1 MGHVRVYTIS
11 DCIARYHRMKGDDV
25 IHPIGW
31 DAFGLPAENAAVERG
46 VPAGTVWLSLSGRFC
61 VFCSLVLYGRAAE
74 WTVSNIGTMRQQLKD
89 LAISFDWER
98 EVATCAP
105 DYYKWTQWLFLRMME
120 AGLAYQKEAAV
131 NWDPVDHTVLANEQV
146 RHRSFPCTLRSTT
159 LFGMFR

>member
-46 VPAGTVWLSLSGRFC
+46 IPAGAPLFSRFI
-61 VFCSLVLYGRAAE
+61 FSVLNVHSACASAD
-74 WTVSNIGTMRQQLKD
+74 WTISNIGTMRQQLKD
-89 LAISFDWER
+89 LEISFDWDR

-146 RHRSFPCTLRSTT
+146 GVVSVLHSLREPSVVCCT
-159 LFGMFR
+159 